1 LHLHQNAMQVS
12 NKAAHLIGSEIIKLA
27 GEINA
32 LKAQGK
38 DILNLTIGDFDPA
51 VFPLPEALSEG
62 IQAAYRAGETNYP
75 PADGIAPLRAAV
87 AQWYADALQLPCNPN
102 TEVLVAGG
110 GRPLI
115 YAIYQAW
122 VNPGEHVVYP
132 VPSWNNNHYTYLV
145 GGTPV
150 ELEAL
155 PENGFMPTPEQVLPT
170 LETASLLALCSPLN
184 PTGTVFTADG
194 LGALC
199 DAVLEENRR
208 RANSGRR
215 PVLVLYDQMY
225 WTLTGDDTA
234 HVHPVGLRPE
244 MKEFTVYVDGISK
257 SFAATGV
264 RVGWSVGPAPLIAK
278 MKTLLG
284 HLGAWAPKPE
294 QVAVARYLG
303 TPQADQDVRVIQKAS
318 LERLMALHAG
328 FQALKAEGFPVDSI
342 APQGAIYLSVRVDLP
357 DATSRLLNDAGI
369 ALVPFGAFGAS
380 ATSPWFRLSVG
391 TLRLTDIEPLLHRLR
406 SLFA

>member
-1 LHLHQNAMQVS
+1 MQVS

-75 PADGIAPLRAAV
+75 PADGIAPLRAAI

-215 PVLVLYDQMY
+215 PVLVLYDQIY

-318 LERLMALHAG
+318 LERLLALHAG

-342 APQGAIYLSVRVDLP
+342 APQGAIYLSVRVDLT
-357 DATSRLLNDAGI
+357 DATARLLNDAGI
-369 ALVPFGAFGAS
+369 ALVPFGAFGAP

-391 TLRLTDIEPLLHRLR
+391 TLHRTDIEPLLHRLR

>member
-1 LHLHQNAMQVS
+1 MQVS

-318 LERLMALHAG
+318 LERLLALHAG

-357 DATSRLLNDAGI
+357 NATARLLTDAGI

>member
-1 LHLHQNAMQVS
+1 MHLHQNAMEVS
-12 NKAAHLIGSEIIKLA
+12 HKAAHLIGSEIIKLA

-51 VFPLPEALSEG
+51 VFPLPQALSEG

-87 AQWYADALQLPCNPN
+87 AQWYAEALQLPCNPN

-303 TPQADQDVRVIQKAS
+303 TTQADQDVRVIQKAS

-380 ATSPWFRLSVG
+380 ASSPWFRLSVG
-391 TLRLTDIEPLLHRLR
+391 TLKLTDIEPLLHRLR

>member
-1 LHLHQNAMQVS
+1 MEVS
-12 NKAAHLIGSEIIKLA
+12 HKAAHLIGSEIIKLA

-51 VFPLPEALSEG
+51 VFPLPQALSEG
-62 IQAAYRAGETNYP
+62 IQASYRAGETNYP
-75 PADGIAPLRAAV
+75 PADGIAPLRAAI
-87 AQWYADALQLPCNPN
+87 AQWYGEALQLPCNPN

-170 LETASLLALCSPLN
+170 LDTASLLALCSPLN

-303 TPQADQDVRVIQKAS
+303 TPQADQDVRAIQKAS

-380 ATSPWFRLSVG
+380 ASSPWFRLSVG
-391 TLRLTDIEPLLHRLR
+391 TLKLTDIEPLLHRLR

>member
-1 LHLHQNAMQVS
+1 MQVS

-51 VFPLPEALSEG
+51 VFPLPQALSEG

-75 PADGIAPLRAAV
+75 PADGIAPLRAAI

-215 PVLVLYDQMY
+215 PVLVLYDQIY

-318 LERLMALHAG
+318 LERLLALHAG

-342 APQGAIYLSVRVDLP
+342 APQGAIYLSVRVDLT
-357 DATSRLLNDAGI
+357 DATARLLNDAGI
-369 ALVPFGAFGAS
+369 ALVPFGAFGAP

-391 TLRLTDIEPLLHRLR
+391 TLHRTDIEPLLHRLR

>member
-1 LHLHQNAMQVS
+1 MQGS

-51 VFPLPEALSEG
+51 VFPLPQALSEG

-75 PADGIAPLRAAV
+75 PADGIAPLRAAI

-215 PVLVLYDQMY
+215 PVLVLYDQIY

-318 LERLMALHAG
+318 LERLLALHAG

-357 DATSRLLNDAGI
+357 DATARLLNDAGI
-369 ALVPFGAFGAS
+369 ALVPFGAFGAP

-391 TLRLTDIEPLLHRLR
+391 TLHRTDIEPLLHRLR

>member
-1 LHLHQNAMQVS
+1 
-12 NKAAHLIGSEIIKLA
+12 
-27 GEINA
+27 
-32 LKAQGK
+32 
-38 DILNLTIGDFDPA
+38 
-51 VFPLPEALSEG
+51 
-62 IQAAYRAGETNYP
+62 
-75 PADGIAPLRAAV
+75 
-87 AQWYADALQLPCNPN
+87 
-102 TEVLVAGG
+102 
-110 GRPLI
+110 
-115 YAIYQAW
+115 
-122 VNPGEHVVYP
+122 
-132 VPSWNNNHYTYLV
+132 
-145 GGTPV
+145 
-150 ELEAL
+150 
-155 PENGFMPTPEQVLPT
+155 
-170 LETASLLALCSPLN
+170 
-184 PTGTVFTADG
+184 
-194 LGALC
+194 LC

-215 PVLVLYDQMY
+215 PVLVLYDQIY

-318 LERLMALHAG
+318 LDRLLALHAG

-357 DATSRLLNDAGI
+357 DATARLLNDAGI
-369 ALVPFGAFGAS
+369 ALVPFGAFGAP

-391 TLRLTDIEPLLHRLR
+391 TLHRTDIEPLLHRLR

>member
-1 LHLHQNAMQVS
+1 MQVS

>member
-1 LHLHQNAMQVS
+1 MQVS
-12 NKAAHLIGSEIIKLA
+12 HKAAHLIGSEIIKLA

-294 QVAVARYLG
+294 QVAVSRYLG

>member
-1 LHLHQNAMQVS
+1 MQVS
-12 NKAAHLIGSEIIKLA
+12 HKAAHLIGSEIIKLA

-225 WTLTGDDTA
+225 WTLTGDGTA

-294 QVAVARYLG
+294 QVAVSRYLG

>member
-1 LHLHQNAMQVS
+1 MQVS

-51 VFPLPEALSEG
+51 VFPLPQALSEG

>member
-1 LHLHQNAMQVS
+1 MQVS
-12 NKAAHLIGSEIIKLA
+12 HKAAHLIGSEIIKLA

-208 RANSGRR
+208 RADSGRR

-244 MKEFTVYVDGISK
+244 MNEFTVYVDGISK

-318 LERLMALHAG
+318 LERLLALHAG

-357 DATSRLLNDAGI
+357 NATARLLNDAGI

>member
-1 LHLHQNAMQVS
+1 MEVS
-12 NKAAHLIGSEIIKLA
+12 HKAAHLIGSEIIKLA

-51 VFPLPEALSEG
+51 VFPLPQALSEG

-75 PADGIAPLRAAV
+75 PADGIAPLRAAI

-122 VNPGEHVVYP
+122 VNPGEQVVYP

-208 RANSGRR
+208 RADSGRR

-234 HVHPVGLRPE
+234 HVHPVGLRPA

-303 TPQADQDVRVIQKAS
+303 TAQADQDVRVIQKAS

-328 FQALKAEGFPVDSI
+328 FQALKAEGLPVDSI

-357 DATSRLLNDAGI
+357 NATAHLLNDAGI

>member
-1 LHLHQNAMQVS
+1 
-12 NKAAHLIGSEIIKLA
+12 
-27 GEINA
+27 
-32 LKAQGK
+32 
-38 DILNLTIGDFDPA
+38 
-51 VFPLPEALSEG
+51 
-62 IQAAYRAGETNYP
+62 
-75 PADGIAPLRAAV
+75 
-87 AQWYADALQLPCNPN
+87 LQLPCNPN

-215 PVLVLYDQMY
+215 PVLVLYDQIY

-318 LERLMALHAG
+318 LVRLLALHAG

-342 APQGAIYLSVRVDLP
+342 APQGAIYLSVRVDLT
-357 DATSRLLNDAGI
+357 DATARLLNDAGI
-369 ALVPFGAFGAS
+369 ALVPFGAFGAP

-391 TLRLTDIEPLLHRLR
+391 TLHRTDIEPLLHRLR

>member
-1 LHLHQNAMQVS
+1 MQVS

-51 VFPLPEALSEG
+51 VFPLPQALSEG

-75 PADGIAPLRAAV
+75 PADGIAPLRAAI

-199 DAVLEENRR
+199 DAVLEDNRR

-215 PVLVLYDQMY
+215 PVLVLYDQIY

-318 LERLMALHAG
+318 LERLLALHAG

-342 APQGAIYLSVRVDLP
+342 APQGAIYLSVRVDLT
-357 DATSRLLNDAGI
+357 DATARLLNDAGI
-369 ALVPFGAFGAS
+369 ALVPFGAFGAP

-391 TLRLTDIEPLLHRLR
+391 TLHRTDIEPLLHRLR

>member
-1 LHLHQNAMQVS
+1 MQVS

-51 VFPLPEALSEG
+51 VFPLPQALSEG

-75 PADGIAPLRAAV
+75 PADGIAPLRAAI

-170 LETASLLALCSPLN
+170 LKTASLLALCSPLN

-215 PVLVLYDQMY
+215 PVLVLYDQIY

-318 LERLMALHAG
+318 LERLLALHAG

-357 DATSRLLNDAGI
+357 DATARLLNDAGI
-369 ALVPFGAFGAS
+369 ALVPFGAFGAPS
-380 ATSPWFRLSVG
+380 TSPWFRLSVG
-391 TLRLTDIEPLLHRLR
+391 TLHRTDIEPLLHRLR

>member
-1 LHLHQNAMQVS
+1 MQVS

-75 PADGIAPLRAAV
+75 PADGIAPLRAAI

-318 LERLMALHAG
+318 LERLLALHAG

-357 DATSRLLNDAGI
+357 NATSRLLNDAGI

>member
-1 LHLHQNAMQVS
+1 
-12 NKAAHLIGSEIIKLA
+12 LIGSEIIKLA

-51 VFPLPEALSEG
+51 VFPLPQALSEG

-75 PADGIAPLRAAV
+75 PADGIAPLRAAI

-215 PVLVLYDQMY
+215 PVLVLYDQIY

-318 LERLMALHAG
+318 LERLLALHAG

-342 APQGAIYLSVRVDLP
+342 APQGAIYLSVRVDLT
-357 DATSRLLNDAGI
+357 DATARLLNDAGI
-369 ALVPFGAFGAS
+369 ALVPFGAFGAP

-391 TLRLTDIEPLLHRLR
+391 TLHRTDIEPLLHRLR

>member
-1 LHLHQNAMQVS
+1 MQVS

-75 PADGIAPLRAAV
+75 PADGIAPLRAAI

-357 DATSRLLNDAGI
+357 DATARLLNDAGI

-391 TLRLTDIEPLLHRLR
+391 TLHLTDIEPLLHRLR

>member
-1 LHLHQNAMQVS
+1 
-12 NKAAHLIGSEIIKLA
+12 
-27 GEINA
+27 
-32 LKAQGK
+32 
-38 DILNLTIGDFDPA
+38 
-51 VFPLPEALSEG
+51 
-62 IQAAYRAGETNYP
+62 
-75 PADGIAPLRAAV
+75 
-87 AQWYADALQLPCNPN
+87 
-102 TEVLVAGG
+102 
-110 GRPLI
+110 LI

-318 LERLMALHAG
+318 LERLLTLHAG

-357 DATSRLLNDAGI
+357 NATARLLNDAGI

-391 TLRLTDIEPLLHRLR
+391 TLHLTDIEPLLHRLR

>member
-1 LHLHQNAMQVS
+1 MQVS

-75 PADGIAPLRAAV
+75 PADGIAPLRAAI

-318 LERLMALHAG
+318 LERLLALHAG
-328 FQALKAEGFPVDSI
+328 FQALKAEGLPVDSI

-357 DATSRLLNDAGI
+357 NATSRLLNDAGI

>member
-1 LHLHQNAMQVS
+1 MQVS

-51 VFPLPEALSEG
+51 VFPLPQALSEG

-75 PADGIAPLRAAV
+75 PADGIAPLRAAI

-155 PENGFMPTPEQVLPT
+155 PENGFMPTPEQVHPT

-215 PVLVLYDQMY
+215 PVLVLYDQIY

-318 LERLMALHAG
+318 LERLLALHAG

-357 DATSRLLNDAGI
+357 DATARLLNDAGI
-369 ALVPFGAFGAS
+369 ALVPFGAFGAP

-391 TLRLTDIEPLLHRLR
+391 TLHRTDIEPLLHRLR

>member
-1 LHLHQNAMQVS
+1 MQVS

-75 PADGIAPLRAAV
+75 PADGIAPLRAAI

-318 LERLMALHAG
+318 LERLIALHAG

>member
-1 LHLHQNAMQVS
+1 MEVS
-12 NKAAHLIGSEIIKLA
+12 HKAAHLIGSEIIKLA

-51 VFPLPEALSEG
+51 VFPLPQALSEG

-75 PADGIAPLRAAV
+75 PADGIAPLRAAI

-199 DAVLEENRR
+199 DAVLEENGR

-303 TPQADQDVRVIQKAS
+303 TAQADQDVRVIQKAS

-328 FQALKAEGFPVDSI
+328 FKALKAEGLPVDSI

-357 DATSRLLNDAGI
+357 NATARLLNDAGI

-380 ATSPWFRLSVG
+380 ASSPWFRLSVG
-391 TLRLTDIEPLLHRLR
+391 TLKLTDIEPLLHRLR

>member
-1 LHLHQNAMQVS
+1 MQVS

-51 VFPLPEALSEG
+51 VFPLPQALSEG
-62 IQAAYRAGETNYP
+62 IQAAYRAGETIYP
-75 PADGIAPLRAAV
+75 PADGIAPLRAAI

-215 PVLVLYDQMY
+215 PVLVLYDQIY
-225 WTLTGDDTA
+225 WTLTGNDTA

-318 LERLMALHAG
+318 LERLLALHAG
-328 FQALKAEGFPVDSI
+328 FQALKAEGFPVVSI
-342 APQGAIYLSVRVDLP
+342 APQGAIYLSVRVDLT
-357 DATSRLLNDAGI
+357 DATARLLNDAGI
-369 ALVPFGAFGAS
+369 ALVPFGAFGAP

-391 TLRLTDIEPLLHRLR
+391 TLHRTDIEPLLHRLR

>member
-1 LHLHQNAMQVS
+1 MQVS
-12 NKAAHLIGSEIIKLA
+12 QKAAHLIGSEIIKLA

-38 DILNLTIGDFDPA
+38 DILNVTIGDFDPA
-51 VFPLPEALSEG
+51 VFPLPQALSEG

-75 PADGIAPLRAAV
+75 PADGIAPLREAIAR
-87 AQWYADALQLPCNPN
+87 WYQEDLDLPCNPN

-155 PENGFMPTPEQVLPT
+155 PENGFMPTPAQVLPT
-170 LETASLLALCSPLN
+170 LADASLLALCSPLN
-184 PTGTVFTADG
+184 PTGTTFTAEG

-199 DAVLEENRR
+199 DAVLEENHR
-208 RANSGRR
+208 RAQTGRR

-225 WTLTGDDTA
+225 WTLTGEGVS

-244 MKEFTVYVDGISK
+244 MKAFTVYVDGISK

-264 RVGWSVGPAPLIAK
+264 RVGWSVGPAPVIAK

-294 QVAVARYLG
+294 QVAVSRYLG
-303 TPQADQDVRVIQKAS
+303 TPTAHQDVRTIQAAAM
-318 LERLMALHAG
+318 ERLHALHAG
-328 FQALKAEGFPVDSI
+328 FQRLKHEGLPVDSI
-342 APQGAIYLSVRVDLP
+342 APQGAIYLSVRLDLP

-369 ALVPFGAFGAS
+369 ALVPFAAFGAS
-380 ATSPWFRLSVG
+380 SASPWFRLSVG
-391 TLRLTDIEPLLHRLR
+391 TLSLSEIEPLLHRLR

>member
-1 LHLHQNAMQVS
+1 MQVS

-303 TPQADQDVRVIQKAS
+303 TPQADQDVRAIQKAS

>member
-1 LHLHQNAMQVS
+1 MHVS
-12 NKAAHLIGSEIIKLA
+12 EKAANLIGSEIIKLA

-51 VFPLPEALSEG
+51 VFPLPQTLSEG
-62 IQAAYRAGETNYP
+62 IQAAYRSGETNYP

-87 AQWYADALQLPCNPN
+87 AQWYSEALNLPCDPA

-150 ELEAL
+150 ELEAR
-155 PENGFMPTPEQVLPT
+155 PDCGFMPTPEQVLPT
-170 LETASLLALCSPLN
+170 LAEASLLALCSPLN
-184 PTGTVFTADG
+184 PTGTAFSAET

-199 DAVLEENRR
+199 DAVLAENAK
-208 RANSGRR
+208 RAALGRR

-225 WTLTGDDTA
+225 WTLTAPGTA

-244 MKEFTVYVDGISK
+244 MKAYTVYVDGISK

-264 RVGWSVGPAPLIAK
+264 RVGWSVGPAPLIAR

-294 QVAVARYLG
+294 QVAVSRYLG
-303 TPQADQDVRVIQKAS
+303 TEQADADVRAIQGAA
-318 LERLMALHAG
+318 LDRLQALHAG
-328 FQALKAEGFPVDSI
+328 FQRLKSEGLPVDSI
-342 APQGAIYLSVRVDLP
+342 APQGAIYLSVRIDLP
-357 DATSRLLNDAGI
+357 DAASRLLNEAGI
-369 ALVPFGAFGAS
+369 ALVPFAAFGAS
-380 ATSPWFRLSVG
+380 TNSPWFRLSVG
-391 TLRLTDIEPLLHRLR
+391 TLSLSEIEPLLRRLR

>member
-1 LHLHQNAMQVS
+1 MQVS

-75 PADGIAPLRAAV
+75 PADGIAPLRAAI

-215 PVLVLYDQMY
+215 PVLVLYDQIY

-318 LERLMALHAG
+318 LERLLALHAG

-357 DATSRLLNDAGI
+357 DATARLLNDAGI
-369 ALVPFGAFGAS
+369 ALVPFSAFGAS

-391 TLRLTDIEPLLHRLR
+391 TLQRTDIEPLLHRLR

>member
-1 LHLHQNAMQVS
+1 MQVS

-75 PADGIAPLRAAV
+75 PADGIAPLRAAI

-318 LERLMALHAG
+318 LERLLALHAG

-357 DATSRLLNDAGI
+357 NATARLLTDAGI

>member
-1 LHLHQNAMQVS
+1 MQVS

-75 PADGIAPLRAAV
+75 PADGIAPLRAAI

-145 GGTPV
+145 SGTPV